1 MTKQLTVTERWMKFY
16 PDDVPCPISPD
27 AAAAWRRKRCI
38 GSNAAEA
45 TMTWAKYYEAIYA
58 ARAKKAEALYPQID

>member
-16 PDDVPCPISPD
+16 PDDVPCPSSPD

-38 GSNAAEA
+38 GSNADEA
-45 TMTWAKYYEAIYA
+45 RVTWAKYNRALYEARA
-58 ARAKKAEALYPQID
+58 AKAEAIYPQID